1 MGTALLVPFAQL
13 PHSWPLVAD
22 LLHSKGFTLVA
33 LTPRADATDLRSSGL
48 GGSRVALLLGSEGPG
63 LTEAALAAADLHVRI
78 PMAPGVD
85 SLNVATAGAIA
96 FAEIAVGR

>member
-1 MGTALLVPFAQL
+1 MKPENVTELVTVG
-13 PHSWPLVAD
+13 SPLGLRNIIFD
-22 LLHSKGFTLVA
+22 K
-33 LTPRADATDLRSSGL
+33 LTPRPDAPNLRASGL
-48 GGSRVALLLGSEGPG
+48 AGRVALLLGSEGPG
-63 LTEAALAAADLHVRI
+63 LTEAALTAADVHLRI